1 MQFLSKNNL
10 ERRLLLGIQLL
21 GIQFQDA
28 IISSLQ
34 EYNQHIDSLKD
45 EMEEATQSAEEIRR
59 EIQSFRN
66 KWGFFIF
73 KKKNHLLLCFCA
85 FKKKKNPFKIMFGW
99 FVLGFY
105 EG

>member
-1 MQFLSKNNL
+1 MCCLTDSLPTSVLFFFFLMQFLSKNNL
-10 ERRLLLGIQLL
+10 EQRLLLGIQLL

-66 KWGFFIF
+66 K
-73 KKKNHLLLCFCA
+73 
-85 FKKKKNPFKIMFGW
+85 
-99 FVLGFY
+99 
-105 EG
+105 

>member
-10 ERRLLLGIQLL
+10 EQRLLLGIQLL

-73 KKKNHLLLCFCA
+73 KKKSFVTVFLCLL
-85 FKKKKNPFKIMFGW
+85 KKKS
-99 FVLGFY
+99 L
-105 EG
+105 

>member
-1 MQFLSKNNL
+1 MFVCVCVCSAFVCAYMCALFIFQANEFCLH
-10 ERRLLLGIQLL
+10 
-21 GIQFQDA
+21 FQDA

-66 KWGFFIF
+66 K
-73 KKKNHLLLCFCA
+73 
-85 FKKKKNPFKIMFGW
+85 
-99 FVLGFY
+99 
-105 EG
+105 

>member
-1 MQFLSKNNL
+1 MLLNRFTANECFFFFLMQFLSKNNL

-66 KWGFFIF
+66 K
-73 KKKNHLLLCFCA
+73 
-85 FKKKKNPFKIMFGW
+85 
-99 FVLGFY
+99 
-105 EG
+105 